1 MSACP
6 LILPCVQAYGAQ
18 FERKL
23 PIGPSPTPLE
33 PHLAFYRKYTL
44 ALLRRYVRMSM
55 EAGKVP
61 SMIGQEMVRG
71 KMSSYRVES
80 FDDVVIFLADVDHC
94 LERLEPAQQ
103 HLIQRIALEE
113 FTAKEVSAAS
123 GIDPRTII
131 SRYRRA
137 LDCLTGFF
145 LQAEILIPL
154 KRCQEAKSVDIEA
167 TNVVSIT

>member
-1 MSACP
+1 VSACP
-6 LILPCVQAYGAQ
+6 LILPCIQAVGRQ

-23 PIGPSPTPLE
+23 PIGPPPTPLE

-61 SMIGQEMVRG
+61 SMIGQEMVR

-80 FDDVVIFLADVDHC
+80 FDDVVIFLADIDHC
-94 LERLEPAQQ
+94 LEKLDLDQQ

-137 LDCLTGFF
+137 LDRLTGFF
-145 LQAEILIPL
+145 LTAEILIPL